1 MFCCQ
6 DPKEPTIY
14 VPSEESLFQYTILEQ
29 SVAVELREL
38 EFKNPTLKT
47 IDEMVDRITDG
58 TPGSEL
64 DDSLLKIDK
73 GSDSVLFSLTGGKS
87 LMEKPKGML
96 EAEPFS
102 FQDYAVKEVALQVEG
117 GTHTH
122 CGTGGEQGEDYD
134 VQKGFLA
141 HGSPSTFYWGAHKGR
156 FPHVSCQSR
165 QTYAAI
171 RLVPSCCVSISQNHT
186 EKIRENN
193 RMSSRFRGF
202 SVHAKNP
209 SSPQSPPVPLQS
221 PSVALKSPASPSQV
235 PFKSPSS
242 PSKSPSSPL
251 QVLCNLPL
259 QPP

>member
-102 FQDYAVKEVALQVEG
+102 FQDYAVKEVAQQVEG

-122 CGTGGEQGEDYD
+122 TVAQEESKVKTTMFKKDFLPTGPPRPFIGGPTRD
-134 VQKGFLA
+134 
-141 HGSPSTFYWGAHKGR
+141 GSLMFHVNQHK
-156 FPHVSCQSR
+156 H
-165 QTYAAI
+165 
-171 RLVPSCCVSISQNHT
+171 
-186 EKIRENN
+186 
-193 RMSSRFRGF
+193 M
-202 SVHAKNP
+202 
-209 SSPQSPPVPLQS
+209 
-221 PSVALKSPASPSQV
+221 
-235 PFKSPSS
+235 
-242 PSKSPSSPL
+242 
-251 QVLCNLPL
+251 LP
-259 QPP
+259 